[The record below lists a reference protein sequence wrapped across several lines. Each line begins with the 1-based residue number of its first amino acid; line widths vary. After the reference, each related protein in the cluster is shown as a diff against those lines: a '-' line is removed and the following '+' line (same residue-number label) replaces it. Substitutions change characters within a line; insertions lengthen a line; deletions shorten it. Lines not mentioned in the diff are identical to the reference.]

1 MTAMTGKKRGD
12 THPKFDVM
20 PSSNIPFLNALKYD
34 IIDYILKGILYMA
47 DILVVDDEKDI
58 ADLIELYL
66 DDYKVHKF
74 YSSVEVLNYLKTQKI
89 DLAIL
94 DVMMPEIDGYELC
107 KEIRKKYNFPIIFLT
122 AKIDEKDKL
131 RGFSIGADD
140 YIEKPFRALEFLA
153 RVKSHL
159 RRYQI
164 YSNHNPNESVIS
176 VKDLIINN
184 EKHEITVGNKKINL
198 TPLEFSI
205 MWYLSQRKGTVVS
218 NEELFKAIWSNNYYN
233 YDSNTITVHIRHIRE
248 KLHDDIDNPKY
259 IKTVWG
265 IGYEITE

>member
-1 MTAMTGKKRGD
+1 
-12 THPKFDVM
+12 
-20 PSSNIPFLNALKYD
+20 
-34 IIDYILKGILYMA
+34 MA

-66 DDYKVHKF
+66 DGYNVHKF
-74 YSSVEVLNYLKTQKI
+74 YSTDKVLAYLETQKI

-94 DVMMPEIDGYELC
+94 DIMMPEIDGYELC
-107 KEIRKKYNFPIIFLT
+107 KEIRKKYKFPIIFLT
-122 AKIDEKDKL
+122 AKTDEKDKL
-131 RGFSIGADD
+131 KGFSIGADD

-159 RRYQI
+159 RRYQV
-164 YSNHNPNESVIS
+164 YSNSYTNENVIRF
-176 VKDLIINN
+176 KDLVINN
-184 EKHEITVGNKKINL
+184 EKHEITVDNKRVNL

-205 MWYLSQRKGTVVS
+205 IWYLLQRKGTVVS
-218 NEELFKAIWSNNYYN
+218 NEELFKAIWCDNYYN

-248 KLHDDIDNPKY
+248 KLHDDADNPKY
-259 IKTVWG
+259 INTVWG

>member
-1 MTAMTGKKRGD
+1 
-12 THPKFDVM
+12 
-20 PSSNIPFLNALKYD
+20 
-34 IIDYILKGILYMA
+34 MA

-74 YSSVEVLNYLKTQKI
+74 YSSVDVLDYLETQKI

-94 DVMMPEIDGYELC
+94 DIMMPKIDGYELC
-107 KEIRKKYNFPIIFLT
+107 REIRKKYNFPIIFLT
-122 AKIDEKDKL
+122 AKIEEKDKL
-131 RGFSIGADD
+131 KGFSIGADD

-164 YSNHNPNESVIS
+164 YSNSNISKSVIRF
-176 VKDLIINN
+176 KNIIINN
-184 EKHEITVGNKKINL
+184 EKHEIMVENEKVSL

-205 MWYLSQRKGTVVS
+205 MWYLSQRRGTVVS
-218 NEELFKAIWSNNYYN
+218 NEELFKAIWGDNYYN
-233 YDSNTITVHIRHIRE
+233 YDSNTITVHIRHLRE
-248 KLHDDIDNPKY
+248 KLHDNIDNPKY

-265 IGYEITE
+265 IGYEITD